1 MEQSNEMPEKGPW
14 SLPWQEAAQKGG
26 GLPPPSPVE
35 PAPSSKKKMPW
46 DYSIEEAVQAA
57 KEWVGYDTKPKPVK
71 APVEASKA
79 LPKPSG
85 DKFDVVFASLVK
97 AESRGQHTDAKGN
110 LTTSGVGAKGI
121 TQVMRKTGEDP
132 GYGVAPLKD
141 QSEGEYIRFGK
152 DYLKAMLNEFDN
164 DYEKALAAYNHGPG
178 GVKKALKKA
187 EDKKVDWKNLVPKET
202 RDYVVKIMK
211 SSP

>member
-14 SLPWQEAAQKGG
+14 SLPWKEAAQKGG
-26 GLPPPSPVE
+26 GIPPPVE
-35 PAPSSKKKMPW
+35 PTPSSKKKMPW

-57 KEWVGYDTKPKPVK
+57 KEWIGYDTKPKPVK

-85 DKFDVVFASLVK
+85 DKFDVVFASLVQT
-97 AESRGQHTDAKGN
+97 ESRGQHTDAKGN

-164 DYEKALAAYNHGPG
+164 DYEKALAAYNAGVG
-178 GVKKALKKA
+178 SVKKAITKGGEKWKDHLPKKS
-187 EDKKVDWKNLVPKET
+187 ETLPYIDKILGKNK
-202 RDYVVKIMK
+202 
-211 SSP
+211 

>member
-14 SLPWQEAAQKGG
+14 SLPWKEAAQKGG
-26 GLPPPSPVE
+26 GIPPPVE
-35 PAPSSKKKMPW
+35 PTPSSKKKMPW

-57 KEWVGYDTKPKPVK
+57 KEWFGYDTKPKPVK

-97 AESRGQHTDAKGN
+97 AESRGQHIDAKGN

-164 DYEKALAAYNHGPG
+164 DYEKALAAYNAGVG
-178 GVKKALKKA
+178 SVKKAITKGGEKWKDHLPKKS
-187 EDKKVDWKNLVPKET
+187 ETLPYIDKILGKNK
-202 RDYVVKIMK
+202 
-211 SSP
+211 

>member
-14 SLPWQEAAQKGG
+14 SLPWKEAAQKGG
-26 GLPPPSPVE
+26 GIPPPVE
-35 PAPSSKKKMPW
+35 PTPSSKKKMPW

-57 KEWVGYDTKPKPVK
+57 KEWIGYDTKPKPVK

-85 DKFDVVFASLVK
+85 DKFDVVFASLVQT
-97 AESRGQHTDAKGN
+97 ESRGQHTDAKGN

-164 DYEKALAAYNHGPG
+164 DYEKALAAYDAGVG
-178 GVKKALKKA
+178 SVKKAITKGGEKWKDHLPKKS
-187 EDKKVDWKNLVPKET
+187 ETLPYIDKILGKNK
-202 RDYVVKIMK
+202 
-211 SSP
+211 

>member
-14 SLPWQEAAQKGG
+14 SLPWKEAAQKGG
-26 GLPPPSPVE
+26 GIPPPVE
-35 PAPSSKKKMPW
+35 PTPSSKKKMPW

-57 KEWVGYDTKPKPVK
+57 KEWIGYDTKPKPVK

-164 DYEKALAAYNHGPG
+164 DYEKALAAYDAGVG
-178 GVKKALKKA
+178 SVKKAITKGGEKWKDHLPKKS
-187 EDKKVDWKNLVPKET
+187 ETLPYIDKILGKNK
-202 RDYVVKIMK
+202 
-211 SSP
+211 

>member
-14 SLPWQEAAQKGG
+14 SLPWKEAAQKGG
-26 GLPPPSPVE
+26 GIPPPVE
-35 PAPSSKKKMPW
+35 PTPSSKKKMPW

-57 KEWVGYDTKPKPVK
+57 KEWFGYDTKPKPVK

-164 DYEKALAAYNHGPG
+164 DYEKALAAYNAGVG
-178 GVKKALKKA
+178 NVKKAITKGGEKWKEHLPKKS
-187 EDKKVDWKNLVPKET
+187 ETLPYIDKILGKNK
-202 RDYVVKIMK
+202 
-211 SSP
+211 

>member
-14 SLPWQEAAQKGG
+14 SLPWKEAAQKGG
-26 GLPPPSPVE
+26 GIPPVE
-35 PAPSSKKKMPW
+35 PTPSSKKKMPW

-141 QSEGEYIRFGK
+141 QSEGEHIRFGK

-164 DYEKALAAYNHGPG
+164 DYEKALAAYNAGVG
-178 GVKKALKKA
+178 SVKKAITKGGEKWKDHLPKKS
-187 EDKKVDWKNLVPKET
+187 ETLPYIDKILGKNK
-202 RDYVVKIMK
+202 
-211 SSP
+211 

>member
-14 SLPWQEAAQKGG
+14 SLPWKEAAQKGG
-26 GLPPPSPVE
+26 GIPPPVE
-35 PAPSSKKKMPW
+35 PTPSSKKKMPW

-57 KEWVGYDTKPKPVK
+57 KEWFGYDTKPKPVK

-121 TQVMRKTGEDP
+121 TQVMRNTGEDP

-164 DYEKALAAYNHGPG
+164 DYEKALAAYNAGVG
-178 GVKKALKKA
+178 SVKKAITKGGEKWKDHLPKKS
-187 EDKKVDWKNLVPKET
+187 ETLPYIDKILGKNK
-202 RDYVVKIMK
+202 
-211 SSP
+211 